1 MIRPGERNLRAAVFF
16 ALVFGAGMLRAVDPA
31 TVDSAWLPFA
41 TSCGAVTGLPCL
53 FCGMTRAL
61 HHLLN
66 AELGRALYFNWLAF
80 PFASAALL
88 IAAGLGAEIVTA
100 RRFLPRTLTIS
111 ARPDSRCEAR
121 NVARG
126 PSARGWAVAVAVLVG
141 LWLVQVSLAVA
152 QHKQELLNPRGPLYA
167 LLVR

>member
-1 MIRPGERNLRAAVFF
+1 
-16 ALVFGAGMLRAVDPA
+16 
-31 TVDSAWLPFA
+31 
-41 TSCGAVTGLPCL
+41 
-53 FCGMTRAL
+53 MTRAL

-66 AELGRALYFNWLAF
+66 GELGRALYFNWLAF
-80 PFASAALL
+80 PFAAAALF

-100 RRFLPRTLTIS
+100 RRFLPRTVTSS
-111 ARPDSRCEAR
+111 AGPDSLCEAR
-121 NVARG
+121 TVARRR
-126 PSARGWAVAVAVLVG
+126 SARRWAVAVAVLFG